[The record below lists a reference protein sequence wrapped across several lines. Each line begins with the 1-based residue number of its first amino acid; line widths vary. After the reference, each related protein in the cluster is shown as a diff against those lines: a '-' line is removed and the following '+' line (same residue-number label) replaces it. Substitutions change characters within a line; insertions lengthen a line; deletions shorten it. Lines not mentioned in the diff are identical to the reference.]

1 MMERLVYIN
10 GEFLPA
16 SEAKVSV
23 YDKGYLFGDGVFEG
37 IRAYGGRIFRLDE
50 HLKRLYRS
58 AKAILID
65 IPLSFE
71 EMKSAVIE
79 TVRRNNLKDAYIRLI
94 VSRGIGD
101 LGLDITKCKKPTVVI
116 IADEIALFPKEIYEK
131 GIEVIISSVRASYGD
146 VLPPQIKSLNYLS
159 HILAKWEATR
169 AGVPEAILLSREGYV
184 TEGSAENIFIVKD
197 KCLITPPSWVGIL
210 EGITRE
216 AVLEIAWDI
225 EEVEDIIEDVFTR
238 YDLYVADE
246 CFLCGTAAEVVPVV
260 KVDGRVIGDGKPGP
274 ITREIMKRF
283 RELVSKEGVEVYL

>member
-1 MMERLVYIN
+1 MERVVYIN

-23 YDKGYLFGDGVFEG
+23 YDKGFLFGDGVFEG
-37 IRAYGGRIFRLDE
+37 IRAYDGKIFRLDE
-50 HLKRLYRS
+50 HLKRLYKS
-58 AKAILID
+58 ARTVLID
-65 IPLSFE
+65 VPLSFD
-71 EMKSAVIE
+71 EMREAVIE
-79 TVRRNNLKDAYIRLI
+79 TVRKNQLRDAYIRLI
-94 VSRGIGD
+94 VTRGIGD
-101 LGLDITKCKKPTVVI
+101 LGLDLTKCKNPTVVI

-131 GIEVIISSVRASYGD
+131 GIEVITSSIRASYGD

-159 HILAKWEATR
+159 HILAKWEATQ
-169 AGVPEAILLSREGYV
+169 ANVAEAILLSREGYV
-184 TEGSAENIFIVKD
+184 TEGSAENIFIVRD

-216 AVLEIAWDI
+216 AVLEIAWEID
-225 EEVEDIIEDVFTR
+225 EVEDIIEDVFTR

-260 KVDGRVIGDGKPGP
+260 KVDGRTIGDGKPGP

-283 RELVSKEGVEVYL
+283 RELVSKEGVEIYL

>member
-1 MMERLVYIN
+1 MERLVYIN

-23 YDKGYLFGDGVFEG
+23 YDKGFLFGDGVFEG
-37 IRAYGGRIFRLDE
+37 IRAYDGKIFRLDE
-50 HLKRLYRS
+50 HLKRLYKS
-58 AKAILID
+58 ARTVLID
-65 IPLSFE
+65 VPLSFD
-71 EMKSAVIE
+71 EMREAVIE
-79 TVRRNNLKDAYIRLI
+79 TVRKNQLRDAYIRLI
-94 VSRGIGD
+94 VTRGIGD
-101 LGLDITKCKKPTVVI
+101 LGLDLTKCKNPTVVI

-131 GIEVIISSVRASYGD
+131 GIEVITSSIRASYGD

-159 HILAKWEATR
+159 HILAKWEATQ
-169 AGVPEAILLSREGYV
+169 ANVAEAILLSREGYV
-184 TEGSAENIFIVKD
+184 TEGSAENIFIVRD

-216 AVLEIAWDI
+216 AVLEMAWEID
-225 EEVEDIIEDVFTR
+225 EVEDIIEDVFTR

-260 KVDGRVIGDGKPGP
+260 KVDGRTIGDGKPGP

-283 RELVSKEGVEVYL
+283 RELVSKEGVEIYL

>member
-1 MMERLVYIN
+1 MERLVYVN

-16 SEAKVSV
+16 REAKVSV
-23 YDKGYLFGDGVFEG
+23 YDKGFLFGDGVFEG
-37 IRAYGGRIFRLDE
+37 IRAYNGRIFRLDE
-50 HLKRLYRS
+50 HLVRLYKS
-58 AKAILID
+58 AKAILLN

-71 EMKSAVIE
+71 EMRAAVIE
-79 TVRRNNLKDAYIRLI
+79 TVKRNNLKDAYIRLI
-94 VSRGIGD
+94 VTRGIGD
-101 LGLDITKCKKPTVVI
+101 LGLDITKCKNPTVVI

-131 GIEVIISSVRASYGD
+131 GIEVITSSIRASYGD
-146 VLPPQIKSLNYLS
+146 IIPPQIKSLNYLS

-169 AGVPEAILLSREGYV
+169 AGVAEAILLSREGYV

-260 KVDGRVIGDGKPGP
+260 KVDGRIIGDGKPGP
-274 ITREIMKRF
+274 ITREIMNRF
-283 RELVSKEGVEVYL
+283 RELVSKEGVEIYL

>member
-1 MMERLVYIN
+1 MERLVYIN

-23 YDKGYLFGDGVFEG
+23 YDKGFLFGDGVFEG
-37 IRAYGGRIFRLDE
+37 IRAYDGKIFRLDE
-50 HLKRLYRS
+50 HLKRLYKS
-58 AKAILID
+58 ARTVLID
-65 IPLSFE
+65 VPLSFD
-71 EMKSAVIE
+71 EMREAVIE
-79 TVRRNNLKDAYIRLI
+79 TVRKNQLRDAYIRLI
-94 VSRGIGD
+94 VTRGIGD
-101 LGLDITKCKKPTVVI
+101 LGLDLTKCKNPTVVI

-131 GIEVIISSVRASYGD
+131 GIEVITSSIRASYGD

-159 HILAKWEATR
+159 HILAKWEATQ
-169 AGVPEAILLSREGYV
+169 ANVAEAILLSREGYV
-184 TEGSAENIFIVKD
+184 TEGSAENIFIVRD

-216 AVLEIAWDI
+216 AVLEIAWEID
-225 EEVEDIIEDVFTR
+225 EVEDIIEDVFTR

-260 KVDGRVIGDGKPGP
+260 KVDGRTIGDGKPGP

-283 RELVSKEGVEVYL
+283 RELVSKEGVEIYL